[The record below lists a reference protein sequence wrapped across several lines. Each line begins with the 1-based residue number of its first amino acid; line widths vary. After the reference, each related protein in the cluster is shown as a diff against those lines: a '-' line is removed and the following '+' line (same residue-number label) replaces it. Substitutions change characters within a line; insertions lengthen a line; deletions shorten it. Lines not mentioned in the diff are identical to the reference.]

1 MLKGPLKG
9 CLNMSKKVIV
19 IAGTTGVGKSQL
31 SIQLA
36 QKFNGEVINSDSMQV
51 YKDIP
56 IITNKHPLQ
65 EREGIP
71 HHVMNHVDWSEEY
84 YSHRFETECM
94 NAIEDIHRR
103 GKIPI
108 VVGGTHYYLQTLFNK
123 RVDTKS
129 SKRKLTRKQLDI
141 LESTDPDVVYNTLVK
156 CDPDIATKYH
166 PNDYR
171 RVQRMLEIYYKT
183 GKKPSETFNEQKIT
197 LKFDTLFLWL
207 YSKPEPLFQ
216 RLDDRVDDMLE
227 RGALQEIKQLYEYY
241 SQNKFTPEQCENGV
255 WQVIG
260 FKEFLPWLTGKTDD
274 NTVKLE
280 DCIERM
286 KTRTRQYAK
295 RQVKWIKKML
305 IPDIKGDI
313 YLLDATDLSQ
323 WDTNAS
329 QRAIAISNDFISN
342 RPIKQER
349 APEALEELLSKG
361 ETTMKKLDDWTH
373 YTCNVCRNADGK
385 NVVAI
390 GEKYWK
396 IHLGSRRHKSNLKR
410 NTRQADFE
418 KWKINKKE
426 TVE

>member
-129 SKRKLTRKQLDI
+129 SERKLTRKQLDI

-183 GKKPSETFNEQKIT
+183 GKKPSETFNEQK
-197 LKFDTLFLWL
+197 
-207 YSKPEPLFQ
+207 
-216 RLDDRVDDMLE
+216 
-227 RGALQEIKQLYEYY
+227 
-241 SQNKFTPEQCENGV
+241 NN
-255 WQVIG
+255 
-260 FKEFLPWLTGKTDD
+260 
-274 NTVKLE
+274 
-280 DCIERM
+280 
-286 KTRTRQYAK
+286 
-295 RQVKWIKKML
+295 
-305 IPDIKGDI
+305 
-313 YLLDATDLSQ
+313 
-323 WDTNAS
+323 
-329 QRAIAISNDFISN
+329 
-342 RPIKQER
+342 
-349 APEALEELLSKG
+349 
-361 ETTMKKLDDWTH
+361 
-373 YTCNVCRNADGK
+373 
-385 NVVAI
+385 
-390 GEKYWK
+390 
-396 IHLGSRRHKSNLKR
+396 
-410 NTRQADFE
+410 FE
-418 KWKINKKE
+418 
-426 TVE
+426 V

>member
-1 MLKGPLKG
+1 
-9 CLNMSKKVIV
+9 
-19 IAGTTGVGKSQL
+19 
-31 SIQLA
+31 
-36 QKFNGEVINSDSMQV
+36 
-51 YKDIP
+51 
-56 IITNKHPLQ
+56 
-65 EREGIP
+65 
-71 HHVMNHVDWSEEY
+71 
-84 YSHRFETECM
+84 
-94 NAIEDIHRR
+94 
-103 GKIPI
+103 
-108 VVGGTHYYLQTLFNK
+108 
-123 RVDTKS
+123 
-129 SKRKLTRKQLDI
+129 
-141 LESTDPDVVYNTLVK
+141 
-156 CDPDIATKYH
+156 
-166 PNDYR
+166 
-171 RVQRMLEIYYKT
+171 MLEIYYKT

-329 QRAIAISNDFISN
+329 QRAIAIS
-342 RPIKQER
+342 Q
-349 APEALEELLSKG
+349 
-361 ETTMKKLDDWTH
+361 
-373 YTCNVCRNADGK
+373 
-385 NVVAI
+385 
-390 GEKYWK
+390 
-396 IHLGSRRHKSNLKR
+396 
-410 NTRQADFE
+410 
-418 KWKINKKE
+418 
-426 TVE
+426 

>member
-1 MLKGPLKG
+1 MLKETLRS
-9 CLNMSKKVIV
+9 CFNMSKKVIV

-36 QKFNGEVINSDSMQV
+36 KQFNGEIINSDSMQV
-51 YKDIP
+51 YKDVP
-56 IITNKHPLQ
+56 IMTNKHPLQ

-71 HHVMNHVDWSEEY
+71 HHVMNHVGWSEEY

-94 NAIEDIHRR
+94 KAIEDIHQK

-123 RVDTKS
+123 KVDTKS
-129 SKRKLTRKQLDI
+129 SDRILTAKQLEI
-141 LESTDPDVVYNTLVK
+141 LQSTDPDVVYNTLLE
-156 CDPDIATKYH
+156 CDPDIASKYH

-227 RGALQEIKQLYEYY
+227 RGALQEIEQLYEYY
-241 SQNKFTPEQCENGV
+241 NRNKFSPEQCENGV

-260 FKEFLPWLTGKTDD
+260 FKEFLPWLSRKPDD
-274 NTVKLE
+274 STVQLE

-323 WDTNAS
+323 WDVTAS
-329 QRAIAISNDFISN
+329 QRAIAISNNFIN
-342 RPIKQER
+342 NVPIEQER
-349 APEALEELLSKG
+349 APEDLRDLLSEG
-361 ETTMKKLDDWTH
+361 ETTMKKLADWTH
-373 YTCNVCRNADGK
+373 FTCNVCRNQDGK

-390 GEKYWK
+390 GQKYWN
-396 IHLGSRRHKSNLKR
+396 IHLSSRRHKSNLKR
-410 NTRQADFE
+410 SARQADFE
-418 KWKINKKE
+418 KWKIHKRDN
-426 TVE
+426 VE